1 MLLYKNTLR
10 EQRLKNLRKM
20 GEMVMQEGGRVIAI
34 ADFDG
39 IKRFSLK
46 LERLP

>member
-1 MLLYKNTLR
+1 MEDLLACCYTKIHLGS
-10 EQRLKNLRKM
+10 RLKNLRKM

-39 IKRFSLK
+39 IK
-46 LERLP
+46 